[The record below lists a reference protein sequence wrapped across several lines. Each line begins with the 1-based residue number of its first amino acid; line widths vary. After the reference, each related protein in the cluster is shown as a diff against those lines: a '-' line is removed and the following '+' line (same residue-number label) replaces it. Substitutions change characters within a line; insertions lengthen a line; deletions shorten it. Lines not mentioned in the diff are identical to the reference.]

1 MPTKDY
7 KKELEDLIQIVMEEG
22 ASDLHLSA
30 GRYPTVRISSVLVP
44 LTKKEVLTRED
55 ALGFAQVMLTEDHF
69 EEFLATKEMDF
80 SFEYKNQV
88 RFRGN
93 AYFQKGAVGIAL
105 RAITN
110 DIRKLEE
117 LQLPKILE
125 AFARKKQGFFL
136 VVGPVGQGK
145 STTLAAMI
153 DLINSERTEHIITIE
168 DPIEY
173 LFTEKKSIID
183 QREVRIDTDSFH
195 TALHS
200 LFRQDID
207 VAMIGEMRG
216 PQTMSA
222 AVTAAETGHL
232 VFSTLHT
239 NDAAQT
245 IDRII
250 DSFPAVQQ
258 QQIRLQLAGSLL
270 GIFSQRL
277 VPRVQGGRVPAYEL
291 LINNNAV
298 ASLIREGR
306 THEINVVIE
315 TSASQG
321 MISMN
326 KSLADLVKKGEI
338 TPDDAFAHSIDPK
351 ALERLL

>member
-1 MPTKDY
+1 MKDY
-7 KKELEDLIQIVMEEG
+7 KKELQDLIAIVLEEG

-30 GRYPTVRISSVLVP
+30 GRYPTIRITDTLVP
-44 LTKKEVLTRED
+44 LTKKDHISRED
-55 ALGFAQVMLTEDHF
+55 ALGFAQTMLTDEHF

-80 SFEYKNQV
+80 SFEYKDKA

-93 AYFQKGAVGIAL
+93 AYFQKGSVGIAL
-105 RAITN
+105 RVISNEIKTV
-110 DIRKLEE
+110 EE
-117 LQLPKILE
+117 LNLPKVIE
-125 AFARKKQGFFL
+125 MFCRKKQGFFL

-153 DLINSERTEHIITIE
+153 NLINKERTEHIITIE

-173 LFTEKKSIID
+173 LFTEDKSIID

-232 VFSTLHT
+232 VLSTLHT

-258 QQIRLQLAGSLL
+258 QQIRLQLASSLL

-277 VPRVQGGRVPAYEL
+277 VPSTQGGRVPAYEL
-291 LINNNAV
+291 LVNNNAV

-326 KSLADLVKKGEI
+326 KSLADLVKKGEV
-338 TPDDAFAHSIDPK
+338 TPDDAYAHSINPRE
-351 ALERLL
+351 LERLL

>member
-1 MPTKDY
+1 MKDY
-7 KKELEDLIQIVMEEG
+7 KQELENLLSIVIEEK
-22 ASDLHLSA
+22 ASDLHLTA
-30 GRYPTVRISSVLVP
+30 GRYPIIRVSDNLIP
-44 LTKKEVLTRED
+44 LTKLGELNRED
-55 ALGFAQVMLTEDHF
+55 ALGFASEMIPQNRF
-69 EEFLATKEMDF
+69 EEFLSTKEMDF
-80 SFEYKNQV
+80 SFAYQKNA

-93 AYFQKGAVGIAL
+93 AFFQKGSVGIAL
-105 RAITN
+105 RAISN
-110 DIRKLEE
+110 EIRNFQE
-117 LQLPKILE
+117 LNLPKILE
-125 AFARKKQGFFL
+125 TFARKKQGFFL

-153 DLINSERTEHIITIE
+153 DLINHERTEHITTIE

-173 LFTEKKSIID
+173 LFVEDKSIID
-183 QREVRIDTDSFH
+183 QREVRIDTESFQS
-195 TALHS
+195 ALHS

-258 QQIRLQLAGSLL
+258 SQIRLQLAGSLL

-277 VPRVQGGRVPAYEL
+277 IPKISGGQVPAHEL
-291 LINNNAV
+291 LVNNNAV
-298 ASLIREGR
+298 SSLIREGR

-326 KSLADLVKKGEI
+326 KSLANLVRQGEI
-338 TPDDAFAHSIDPK
+338 TPDSAYANSVDPK
-351 ALERLL
+351 GLERLL

>member
-1 MPTKDY
+1 MKDY
-7 KKELEDLIQIVMEEG
+7 TKELEELIQIVIEEG
-22 ASDLHLSA
+22 ASDLHISA
-30 GRYPTVRISSVLVP
+30 GRYPTIRISSTLVP
-44 LTKKEVLTRED
+44 LIKKQVLTRED
-55 ALGFAQVMLTEDHF
+55 ALGFAQLLLTAEHF

-80 SFEYKNQV
+80 SFEYKNRV

-93 AYFQKGAVGIAL
+93 AYFQKGNVGIAL
-105 RAITN
+105 RAISSQIKSI
-110 DIRKLEE
+110 DE
-117 LQLPKILE
+117 LGLPKILE
-125 AFARKKQGFFL
+125 TFARKKQGFFL

-153 DLINSERTEHIITIE
+153 ELINHERTEHIITIE

-173 LFTEKKSIID
+173 IFTEEKSIID
-183 QREVRIDTDSFH
+183 QREVRIDTDSFQ
-195 TALHS
+195 TALLS

-216 PQTMSA
+216 PQTMAA

-250 DSFPAVQQ
+250 DAFPAVQQ
-258 QQIRLQLAGSLL
+258 TQIRLQLASSLL

-277 VPRVQGGRVPAYEL
+277 VPRIQGGRVPAYEL
-291 LINNNAV
+291 LVNNNAV
-298 ASLIREGR
+298 SSLIRDGR
-306 THEINVVIE
+306 THEIDVVIE

-326 KSLADLVKKGEI
+326 KSLANLVKKGEI
-338 TPDDAFAHSIDPK
+338 TPEDAYMQSTDPRG
-351 ALERLL
+351 LERLL

>member
-1 MPTKDY
+1 MKDY
-7 KKELEDLIQIVMEEG
+7 KKELEDLIAIVIEEG
-22 ASDLHLSA
+22 ASDLHLTA
-30 GRYPTVRISSVLVP
+30 GRYPIIRVSDTLVS
-44 LTKKEVLTRED
+44 LSKKDQLSRED
-55 ALGFAQVMLTEDHF
+55 ALGFAKEMITKDQF
-69 EEFLATKEMDF
+69 EEFLATKEIDF
-80 SFEYKNQV
+80 SFAYKNNV

-93 AYFQKGAVGIAL
+93 AFFQKGSVGIAL
-105 RAITN
+105 RAISN
-110 DIRKLEE
+110 QIRTLEE
-117 LQLPKILE
+117 LNLPKILE
-125 AFARKKQGFFL
+125 TFTRKKQGFFL

-145 STTLAAMI
+145 STTLAAMV
-153 DLINSERTEHIITIE
+153 DMINHERTEHITTIE

-173 LFTEKKSIID
+173 LFVEDKSIID

-232 VFSTLHT
+232 VLSTLHT

-258 QQIRLQLAGSLL
+258 QQIRLQLASSLI

-277 VPRVQGGRVPAYEL
+277 IPKISGGRIPAHEL
-291 LINNNAV
+291 LVNNNAV
-298 ASLIREGR
+298 SSLIREGR

-321 MISMN
+321 MISIN
-326 KSLADLVKKGEI
+326 KSLANLVRQGEI
-338 TPDDAFAHSIDPK
+338 TPDNAYAYSIDPK
-351 ALERLL
+351 GLERLL

>member
-1 MPTKDY
+1 MKDY
-7 KKELEDLIQIVMEEG
+7 KKELEELVNIVLEEG
-22 ASDLHLSA
+22 ASDLHISA
-30 GRYPTVRISSVLVP
+30 GRYPTIRISSTLVP
-44 LTKKEVLTRED
+44 LIKKQVLSRED
-55 ALGFAQVMLTEDHF
+55 ALGFAQILLSAEHF

-80 SFEYKNQV
+80 SFEYKNLV

-93 AYFQKGAVGIAL
+93 AYFQKGNVGIAL
-105 RAITN
+105 RAISN
-110 DIRKLEE
+110 QVKSIDE
-117 LQLPKILE
+117 LGLPKILE
-125 AFARKKQGFFL
+125 TFSRKKQGFFL

-153 DLINSERTEHIITIE
+153 ELINHERTEHIITIE

-173 LFTEKKSIID
+173 IFTEEKSIID
-183 QREVRIDTDSFH
+183 QREVRIDTDSFQ
-195 TALHS
+195 TALNS

-207 VAMIGEMRG
+207 VAMIGEMRN

-258 QQIRLQLAGSLL
+258 TQIRLQLASSLL

-277 VPRVQGGRVPAYEL
+277 VPRIQGGRVPAYEL
-291 LINNNAV
+291 LVNNNAV
-298 ASLIREGR
+298 SSLIRDGR
-306 THEINVVIE
+306 THEIDVVIE

-326 KSLADLVKKGEI
+326 KSLATLVKKGEV
-338 TPDDAFAHSIDPK
+338 TPEDAYLQSTDPRG
-351 ALERLL
+351 LERLL

>member
-1 MPTKDY
+1 
-7 KKELEDLIQIVMEEG
+7 
-22 ASDLHLSA
+22 
-30 GRYPTVRISSVLVP
+30 
-44 LTKKEVLTRED
+44 
-55 ALGFAQVMLTEDHF
+55 
-69 EEFLATKEMDF
+69 
-80 SFEYKNQV
+80 
-88 RFRGN
+88 
-93 AYFQKGAVGIAL
+93 
-105 RAITN
+105 
-110 DIRKLEE
+110 
-117 LQLPKILE
+117 
-125 AFARKKQGFFL
+125 
-136 VVGPVGQGK
+136 
-145 STTLAAMI
+145 MI
-153 DLINSERTEHIITIE
+153 DLINHERTEHITTIE

-173 LFTEKKSIID
+173 LFIEDKAIID

-258 QQIRLQLAGSLL
+258 TQIRLQLAGSLL

-277 VPRVQGGRVPAYEL
+277 VPKVSGGRIPAYEL
-291 LINNNAV
+291 LVNNNAV
-298 ASLIREGR
+298 SSLIREGR

-315 TSASQG
+315 TSAAQG

-326 KSLADLVKKGEI
+326 KSLANLVRQGDI
-338 TPDDAFAHSIDPK
+338 TPDDAYVSSIDPK
-351 ALERLL
+351 GLERLL

>member
-1 MPTKDY
+1 MKDY
-7 KKELEDLIQIVMEEG
+7 KKELEDLIAIVIEEG
-22 ASDLHLSA
+22 ASDLHLTA
-30 GRYPTVRISSVLVP
+30 GRYPIIRVSDTLVS
-44 LTKKEVLTRED
+44 LNKKGQLGRED
-55 ALGFAQVMLTEDHF
+55 ALGFVKEMIPEDQF
-69 EEFLATKEMDF
+69 EEFLTTKETDF
-80 SFEYKNQV
+80 SFAYKNTV

-93 AYFQKGAVGIAL
+93 AFFQKGSVGIAL
-105 RAITN
+105 RAISN
-110 DIRKLEE
+110 DIKTLEE
-117 LQLPKILE
+117 LNLPKILE
-125 AFARKKQGFFL
+125 TFARKKQGFFL

-145 STTLAAMI
+145 STTLAAMV
-153 DLINSERTEHIITIE
+153 DMINHERTEHIITIE

-173 LFTEKKSIID
+173 LFVEDKSIID

-258 QQIRLQLAGSLL
+258 QQIRLQLASSLI

-277 VPRVQGGRVPAYEL
+277 IPKISGGRIPAHEL
-291 LINNNAV
+291 LVNNNAV
-298 ASLIREGR
+298 SSLIREGR

-315 TSASQG
+315 TSAAQG
-321 MISMN
+321 MISIN
-326 KSLADLVKKGEI
+326 KSLSNLVRQGEI
-338 TPDDAFAHSIDPK
+338 TPDNAYAHSIDPK
-351 ALERLL
+351 GLERLL

>member
-1 MPTKDY
+1 MKDY
-7 KKELEDLIQIVMEEG
+7 KKELEDLISIVIEEG
-22 ASDLHLSA
+22 ASDLHLAA
-30 GRYPTVRISSVLVP
+30 GRYPIIRVSDVLISLS
-44 LTKKEVLTRED
+44 KKSQLNRED
-55 ALGFAQVMLTEDHF
+55 ALGFAKEIIVKDQF
-69 EEFLATKEMDF
+69 EEFLTTKEMDF
-80 SFEYKNQV
+80 SFSYKNTV

-93 AYFQKGAVGIAL
+93 AFFQKGSVGIAL
-105 RAITN
+105 RAISN
-110 DIRKLEE
+110 NIRTLEE
-117 LQLPKILE
+117 LNLPKILE
-125 AFARKKQGFFL
+125 TFARKKQGFFL

-145 STTLAAMI
+145 STTLAAMV
-153 DLINSERTEHIITIE
+153 DMINRERTEHIITIE

-173 LFTEKKSIID
+173 LFIEDKSIID

-258 QQIRLQLAGSLL
+258 TQIRLQLAGSLL

-277 VPRVQGGRVPAYEL
+277 IPKISGGRIPAHEL
-291 LINNNAV
+291 LVNNNAV
-298 ASLIREGR
+298 SSLIREGR

-321 MISMN
+321 MISIN
-326 KSLADLVKKGEI
+326 KSLANLVRQGEI
-338 TPDDAFAHSIDPK
+338 TPDNAYAHSIDPK
-351 ALERLL
+351 GLERIL

>member
-1 MPTKDY
+1 MKDY
-7 KKELEDLIQIVMEEG
+7 KKELEDLISIVVEEG
-22 ASDLHLSA
+22 ASDLHLTA
-30 GRYPTVRISSVLVP
+30 GRYPIIRVSDTLVS
-44 LTKKEVLTRED
+44 LSKKSQLSRED
-55 ALGFAQVMLTEDHF
+55 ALGFVKEMISENQF
-69 EEFLATKEMDF
+69 EEFLTTKEMDF
-80 SFEYKNQV
+80 SFAYKNTV

-93 AYFQKGAVGIAL
+93 AFFQKGSVGIAL
-105 RAITN
+105 RAISN
-110 DIRKLEE
+110 NIRTLED
-117 LQLPKILE
+117 LNLPKILE
-125 AFARKKQGFFL
+125 TFARKKQGFFL

-145 STTLAAMI
+145 STTLAAMV
-153 DLINSERTEHIITIE
+153 DMINHERTEHITTIE

-173 LFTEKKSIID
+173 LFVEDKSIID

-258 QQIRLQLAGSLL
+258 QQIRLQLASSLL

-277 VPRVQGGRVPAYEL
+277 IPKISGGRIPAHEL
-291 LINNNAV
+291 LVNNNAV
-298 ASLIREGR
+298 SSLIREGR

-321 MISMN
+321 MISIN
-326 KSLADLVKKGEI
+326 KSLANLVRQGEI
-338 TPDDAFAHSIDPK
+338 TPDNAYAHSIDPK
-351 ALERLL
+351 GLERLL